1 MWSVPA
7 LQCGIASIGY
17 TGATSIGFTCAVNI
31 GYTGA
36 TSIGSTCAANIGYTG
51 ATSIGSVLLVLDI
64 LMLLVLALCC

>member
-17 TGATSIGFTCAVNI
+17 TGATSIGSTCAAST

-36 TSIGSTCAANIGYTG
+36 TSIDS
-51 ATSIGSVLLVLDI
+51 
-64 LMLLVLALCC
+64 MLLV